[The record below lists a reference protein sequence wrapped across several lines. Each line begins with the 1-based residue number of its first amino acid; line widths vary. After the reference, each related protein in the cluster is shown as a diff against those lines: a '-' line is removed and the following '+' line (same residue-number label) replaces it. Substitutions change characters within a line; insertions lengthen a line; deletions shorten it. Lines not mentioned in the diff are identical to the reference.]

1 MEDGSCVEGCG
12 VSHADTRWSRDY
24 DQSKWSVAREDQS
37 AMEWCLSHYGE
48 GNGFIIPKVTVVSGA
63 EKGMEVMKSVADGK
77 SSLEKFAIQHPL

>member
-1 MEDGSCVEGCG
+1 MVLATRDVGFPMLIPARG
-12 VSHADTRWSRDY
+12 VIMVSPNGVWHE
-24 DQSKWSVAREDQS
+24 KINS

-48 GNGFIIPKVTVVSGA
+48 GNGFIIPKVTVVNGA